1 MNKKLYMAPVAQKI
15 TVQPTAILA
24 GSGDINNDGT
34 SGDTSNPGTGG
45 DQGGAHAPLYNLW
58 SEE

>member
-15 TVQPTAILA
+15 TVQSAAILA
-24 GSGDINNDGT
+24 GSGDINGDGT
-34 SGDTSNPGTGG
+34 TGDTSNPGGDA